1 VPEQGN
7 PSVRRRRL
15 AAELR
20 RLRERAGITG
30 DKASERLGW
39 SGSKLSR
46 IENNKIGV
54 KQEDLRLLLDL
65 YRVGET
71 HRSEV
76 LALARESA
84 EVAPAED
91 AAAASYPAPYAEFVH
106 AEAEAIRLWTWEP
119 QIVPGLLQTKSYAR
133 EVIRGWYEMF
143 RLPPTDLEVRVG
155 ARITRQ
161 QLLTRKE
168 PPELSAIIDESVI
181 YRRFGD
187 SSIMR
192 DQLER
197 LAEASEMP
205 NVELRVLALGGHH
218 PIGTGTFVY
227 MQFSQKHDVP
237 LHDIVSVEQLNSEH
251 YIEDVTATNEYR
263 VTFERLK
270 SEALGTAESRD
281 LIARTAREHWSHSK
295 ASNPT

>member
-1 VPEQGN
+1 MPEHGN

-30 DKASERLGW
+30 DKAADRLGW

-54 KQEDLRLLLDL
+54 KQGDLRLLLDL
-65 YRVGET
+65 YRVGEP

-84 EVAPAED
+84 EATPVED
-91 AAAASYPAPYAEFVH
+91 AAVASYPAPYDEFIH

-133 EVIRGWYEMF
+133 EVMRGWYEMF
-143 RLPPTDLEVRVG
+143 RLPPTDLEARVD

-161 QLLTRKE
+161 QLLTRQE

-181 YRRFGD
+181 YRRFGH
-187 SSIMR
+187 SSVMR

-197 LAEASEMP
+197 LAGSSEMP
-205 NVELRVLALGGHH
+205 NVELRVLALGGYH

-237 LHDIVSVEQLNSEH
+237 LHDIVSVEQLSREH
-251 YIEDVTATNEYR
+251 YIEDVTDTNEYR

-270 SEALGTAESRD
+270 SEALSVAESRD
-281 LIARTAREHWSHSK
+281 LILRTVRDHWS
-295 ASNPT
+295 